1 MVWCGGLE
9 CGVGVASGG
18 LWTWSSVGEIL
29 LSCMRTKANKW
40 TSGYH
45 GLPDVLSSFIS
56 SYHGGLKDAVE
67 LSFRCPK
74 IQNLGPTAR
83 DTLEAIAAL
92 PDGAEERRL
101 ESVLPSITGIGA
113 AVDMLCKSF
122 LIYRQDGFVKML
134 STFRFYFLESAV
146 MSAQHVRV
154 IRWDA
159 DCSYT
164 QACTSISYEAF
175 AVTG

>member
-1 MVWCGGLE
+1 MWGRHGERWVVDLE
-9 CGVGVASGG
+9 FSGRNPPLLHADEG
-18 LWTWSSVGEIL
+18 KQMDLGIPRAPKCLIL
-29 LSCMRTKANKW
+29 L
-40 TSGYH
+40 
-45 GLPDVLSSFIS
+45 IS
-56 SYHGGLKDAVE
+56 SYHESLKDAIE

-83 DTLEAIAAL
+83 DTLEEIAAF
-92 PDGAEERRL
+92 PHGVEERRL
-101 ESVLPSITGIGA
+101 ESVFLSITGIGA
-113 AVDMLCKSF
+113 AVDMLCKSS

-134 STFRFYFLESAV
+134 STSRFYFLESAV
-146 MSAQHVRV
+146 VATQHVEV

-159 DCSYT
+159 DCSHT